1 MPKRKK
7 KQNKTKGLF
16 MRLIVIFCIAYA
28 VRIIERGMS
37 ICEEQAISPA
47 SIVTAAIAFFG
58 AELGLCVLKRIF
70 NKEDSA
76 EQENTKQKKE
86 DTSSKIPTEGTQI
99 PLG

>member
-1 MPKRKK
+1 MAKK
-7 KQNKTKGLF
+7 KKKTKKFKGLF
-16 MRLIVIFCIAYA
+16 MRITVVFCIAYA
-28 VRIIERGMS
+28 VRIVERGMT

-70 NKEDSA
+70 AKEDGKTSTDVKDETVA
-76 EQENTKQKKE
+76 KKT
-86 DTSSKIPTEGTQI
+86 DNSFQI